1 MQLDIKAA
9 YLNAP
14 LEEEIYVSI
23 PPGDKNF
30 GHGYWLLKKAPYG
43 LKQSGRQW
51 YSHFSNFLK
60 NNGFTKLQSEPCIF
74 KKMTEKKH
82 YA

>member
-23 PPGDKNF
+23 PLGDKNF
-30 GHGYWLLKKAPYG
+30 GHGYWLLKITLYG
-43 LKQSGRQW
+43 LKQSGSQ
-51 YSHFSNFLK
+51 
-60 NNGFTKLQSEPCIF
+60 
-74 KKMTEKKH
+74 
-82 YA
+82 